1 MRQSRVHLF
10 ARVLVSWR
18 GVLGAAAVVLAIS
31 VVLVA
36 RGSPGSSGPGAGTY
50 VVAGFLTLLGVIV
63 VLNLVFQLAG
73 VDPQAPAIAEQ
84 LAADEDQQR
93 LLTRWLERARWAR
106 FVGGLAGVLAWGLGT
121 RMQGALLVWGF
132 GGIAAGALAAE
143 LHHFRRPSGPRTAR
157 LDVRTVDNY
166 LWALTAWH
174 MVGAAAAGLVIAV
187 LGVAVGELHVVWAG
201 AAAAGVVGA
210 AHLAQRRV
218 ASRPRPALP
227 DRLRAADDLA
237 RELAIDRNL
246 GWPSVYTALSLVAV
260 GSSALSEHLLAV
272 AFLGLLLQ
280 FYAIGLWWR
289 NRRLGLDWLLRERS
303 EPVLT

>member
-1 MRQSRVHLF
+1 MRQSRSH
-10 ARVLVSWR
+10 RVAHALASWH
-18 GVLGAAAVVLAIS
+18 GVLGFAALALGVVSL
-31 VVLVA
+31 VLIRSEGDPA
-36 RGSPGSSGPGAGTY
+36 PGAY
-50 VVAGFLTLLGVIV
+50 LLAGFLTLLGVVV
-63 VLNLVFQLAG
+63 VLNIVFQLAG
-73 VDPQAPAIAEQ
+73 VDPQATEIAER
-84 LAADEDQQR
+84 LAAEEDQRR

-106 FVGGLAGVLAWGLGT
+106 FVGGLAGVLAWGLAT
-121 RMQGALLVWGF
+121 RTDGNFWVWGF

-143 LHHFRRPSGPRTAR
+143 LHHFRRPSGPRTAG

-166 LWALTAWH
+166 LWGLTARH
-174 MVGAAAAGLVIAV
+174 MVGAAAAGLVIAA
-187 LGVAVGELHVVWAG
+187 LGVAVDEPHAVWAG

-260 GSSALSEHLLAV
+260 GASALSEELLAV
-272 AFLGLLLQ
+272 ALVGMALQ

-289 NRRLGLDWLLRERS
+289 NRRLGLDWLLHERRD
-303 EPVLT
+303 PVLT

>member
-1 MRQSRVHLF
+1 MRQSRAIRFGTVHIPGRSF
-10 ARVLVSWR
+10 VAGCAVLAA
-18 GVLGAAAVVLAIS
+18 GVVGIVRSTDGPTSPGGYLVAAALA
-31 VVLVA
+31 LVA
-36 RGSPGSSGPGAGTY
+36 LVTG
-50 VVAGFLTLLGVIV
+50 
-63 VLNLVFQLAG
+63 LNLLFQLAG
-73 VDPQAPAIAEQ
+73 VDAQAPEIAER
-84 LAADEDQQR
+84 LAAEEDQRR

-106 FVGGLAGVLAWGLGT
+106 FVGGLAGVLAWGLAT
-121 RMQGALLVWGF
+121 RTNGSLWVWSF
-132 GGIAAGALAAE
+132 GGIATGALAAE

-166 LWALTAWH
+166 LWSLTARH
-174 MVGAAAAGLVIAV
+174 MVGAAAAGLAIAAVGIAV
-187 LGVAVGELHVVWAG
+187 DEPHAVWAG
-201 AAAAGVVGA
+201 VAAAGVVGA

-260 GSSALSEHLLAV
+260 GSSALNEELLAV
-272 AFLGLLLQ
+272 ALIGMALQ

-289 NRRLGLDWLLRERS
+289 NRRLGLDWLLRERR
-303 EPVLT
+303 EPVLA